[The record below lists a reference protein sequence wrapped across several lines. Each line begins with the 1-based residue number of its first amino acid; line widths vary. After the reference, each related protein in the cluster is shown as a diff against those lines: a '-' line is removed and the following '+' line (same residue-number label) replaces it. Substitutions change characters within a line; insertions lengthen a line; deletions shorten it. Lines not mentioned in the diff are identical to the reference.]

1 MGLCVTVVWLIAISI
16 AFLEQP
22 AFGQV
27 EAVRPENNRSEAQLS
42 TDLLQSIPQTV
53 EHRTSGIPDTERELF
68 HRVLKHARQANSK
81 QQQAAARRNL
91 ERRRS
96 EFPDPDREF
105 SLYLDMLRFPD
116 RHLGQLVTLQG
127 KVRSLVSRPAAQNDF
142 GIVTLY
148 EARLDTGGMNP
159 AVVIVTSLPDGM
171 PQGEDIA
178 EPATVTGYFF
188 KLSQPASGDGS
199 RVAPLILA
207 ERLQWHPQ
215 TVSDSPRLNP
225 ELLSL
230 VLSTVQDR
238 TMGILD
244 EERDPYYRILKHARE
259 IDYQK
264 QKALAR
270 RNLKE
275 RHSETKYRDS
285 PLEDFPTF
293 VDLFK
298 NPERY
303 RGKLVTLRGYLHRLE
318 TYKASKNDFGIETQH
333 EAWLFTD
340 KSQSNPTVIVCTS
353 IPEGLSSGP
362 NQGELIENVTVTG
375 YFFKLYGYPARDAK
389 RIAPLLLAQKIEWQP
404 NRESAMKLPAVVVY
418 ILGCVMVGIVVWFMW
433 RAWRTDQM
441 FRRSRLSRNALPPQS
456 DFTNLDS
463 SPPGEIEFPT
473 GESVNE
479 VSAPQPPETDP
490 QHEA

>member
-1 MGLCVTVVWLIAISI
+1 
-16 AFLEQP
+16 
-22 AFGQV
+22 
-27 EAVRPENNRSEAQLS
+27 
-42 TDLLQSIPQTV
+42 
-53 EHRTSGIPDTERELF
+53 
-68 HRVLKHARQANSK
+68 
-81 QQQAAARRNL
+81 
-91 ERRRS
+91 
-96 EFPDPDREF
+96 
-105 SLYLDMLRFPD
+105 
-116 RHLGQLVTLQG
+116 
-127 KVRSLVSRPAAQNDF
+127 
-142 GIVTLY
+142 
-148 EARLDTGGMNP
+148 MNP

-178 EPATVTGYFF
+178 EPTTVTGYFF
-188 KLSQPASGDGS
+188 KLSQLASGDGS
-199 RVAPLILA
+199 RVAPLILT

-215 TVSDSPRLNP
+215 TVSDLPRLNP

-230 VLSTVQDR
+230 VLSTVRDH

-244 EERDPYYRILKHARE
+244 EEREACYRVLKHAQE

-264 QKALAR
+264 QKTLAR

-318 TYKASKNDFGIETQH
+318 TYKASKNDSGIETQH

-340 KSQSNPTVIVCTS
+340 KAQSNPAVIVCTS
-353 IPEGLSSGP
+353 IPERLSSGP

-375 YFFKLYGYPARDAK
+375 YFFKLYGYTARDTH

-404 NRESAMKLPAVVVY
+404 NREAAMKLPAVVVY
-418 ILGCVMVGIVVWFMW
+418 PLGCVMVGIVVWFMW
-433 RAWRTDQM
+433 RAWRTEQM
-441 FRRSRLSRNALPPQS
+441 FRRSRLIRSALPPQS

-463 SPPGEIEFPT
+463 APPGKIKFPT
-473 GESVNE
+473 GETPNE
-479 VSAPQPPETDP
+479 VSAPQPPETNP
-490 QHEA
+490 QHET